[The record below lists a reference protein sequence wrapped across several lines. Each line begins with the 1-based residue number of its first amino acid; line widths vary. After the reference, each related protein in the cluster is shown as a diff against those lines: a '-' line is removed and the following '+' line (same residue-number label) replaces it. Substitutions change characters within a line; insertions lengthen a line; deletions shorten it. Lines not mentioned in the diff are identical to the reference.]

1 MSKKANPTIIGAFII
16 GAIAL
21 TVVSLILIGGGKIF
35 RDRTVYVTYF
45 EGSLQGL
52 RVGANVTFRG
62 VRVGQVRE
70 VYVRFNESTLEF
82 DSPVII
88 EIEDGAVRT
97 QVVREMHQ
105 SDVDELFNQ
114 LIEKGLRAKLGME
127 SFVTGQLLV
136 DLDYHPDTKPIFR
149 DQDGVFCTQ
158 DCYREIP
165 TVRDDIQQV
174 IDNFHEFFA
183 KLKNVPIDE
192 LFEDMTESISG
203 IEKIVNSPEL
213 ANTLKGVDKFINS
226 TDTQELTKNLRHS
239 ILKLDATM
247 DDIQTIVQNIDQR
260 VDPIANNLNA
270 TMDEMRIA
278 IVEIQKTFGEVR
290 DTVTDENTRHQFN
303 TALKDFT
310 DAARSF
316 RVFVEYLER
325 HPESF
330 ISGKPAS
337 K

>member
-21 TVVSLILIGGGKIF
+21 TIISLILIGGGKLF
-35 RDRTVYVTYF
+35 RDRQVFVTYF

-70 VYVRFNESTLEF
+70 VFIRFNESTLEF

-88 EIEDGAVRT
+88 ELEAGAIRT
-97 QVVREMHQ
+97 TIADQMSTQPV
-105 SDVDELFNQ
+105 
-114 LIEKGLRAKLGME
+114 
-127 SFVTGQLLV
+127 
-136 DLDYHPDTKPIFR
+136 FR
-149 DQDGVFCTQ
+149 DQDGLFP
-158 DCYREIP
+158 EIP
-165 TVRDDIQQV
+165 TVRNDIQQV
-174 IDNFHEFFA
+174 IDSFHEFFS
-183 KLKNVPIDE
+183 KLKDIPIDE
-192 LFEDMTESISG
+192 LFDDLTKSIKG

-226 TDTQELTKNLRHS
+226 TDTQELTKNLQHS

-247 DDIQTIVQNIDQR
+247 NDIQTIVQNINQR
-260 VDPIANNLNA
+260 VDPIANNLDA

-278 IVEIQKTFGEVR
+278 IVEIQKTFTAVR
-290 DTVTDENTRHQFN
+290 DTITDENTRHQLN
-303 TALKDFT
+303 TALKEFT
-310 DAARSF
+310 DSARSF

-330 ISGKPAS
+330 ISGKPVSQECAGLTLGEHCAEVRL
-337 K
+337 

>member
-21 TVVSLILIGGGKIF
+21 TIISLILIGGGKLF
-35 RDRTVYVTYF
+35 RDRQVFVTYF

-70 VYVRFNESTLEF
+70 VFIRFNESTLEF

-88 EIEDGAVRT
+88 ELEEGAIRTTIADQMRT
-97 QVVREMHQ
+97 QAEAGK
-105 SDVDELFNQ
+105 LFNQ
-114 LIEKGLRAKLGME
+114 LIEKGLRAQLGME

-136 DLDYHPDTKPIFR
+136 DLDYHPDTQPVFR
-149 DQDGVFCTQ
+149 DQDGLFP
-158 DCYREIP
+158 EIP
-165 TVRDDIQQV
+165 TVRNDIQQV
-174 IDNFHEFFA
+174 IDNFHEFFS
-183 KLKNVPIDE
+183 KLKDIPIDE
-192 LFEDMTESISG
+192 LFDDLTKSING

-226 TDTQELTKNLRHS
+226 TDTQELTKNLQHS

-247 DDIQTIVQNIDQR
+247 NDIQTIVQNINQR
-260 VDPIANNLNA
+260 VDPIANNLDA

-278 IVEIQKTFGEVR
+278 IVEIQKTFTAVR
-290 DTVTDENTRHQFN
+290 DTITDENTRHQLN
-303 TALKDFT
+303 TALKEFS

-330 ISGKPAS
+330 ISGKPVS
-337 K
+337 Q

>member
-70 VYVRFNESTLEF
+70 VYIRFNESTLEF
-82 DSPVII
+82 DSPVIL
-88 EIEDGAVRT
+88 ELEDGAIRSQIVRHKM
-97 QVVREMHQ
+97 QQ

-136 DLDYHPDTKPIFR
+136 DLDYHPNTKPVFR
-149 DQDGVFCTQ
+149 DQDGV
-158 DCYREIP
+158 YREIP

-174 IDNFHEFFA
+174 LDNVHKFFG
-183 KLKNVPIDE
+183 KLKDFPIDE

-247 DDIQTIVQNIDQR
+247 DDIQTIVQNINQR
-260 VDPIANNLNA
+260 VDPIANNLDA

-278 IVEIQKTFGEVR
+278 IVEIQKTFTEVK
-290 DTVTDENTRHQFN
+290 DTVTDENTRHQLN
-303 TALKDFT
+303 AALKEFT

>member
-21 TVVSLILIGGGKIF
+21 TIISLILIGGGKLF
-35 RDRTVYVTYF
+35 RDRQVFVTYF

-70 VYVRFNESTLEF
+70 VFIRFNESTLEF

-88 EIEDGAVRT
+88 ELEEGAIRTTIADQMRT
-97 QVVREMHQ
+97 QAEAGK
-105 SDVDELFNQ
+105 LFNQ
-114 LIEKGLRAKLGME
+114 LIEKGLRAQLGME

-136 DLDYHPDTKPIFR
+136 DLDYHPDTQPVFR
-149 DQDGVFCTQ
+149 DQDGLFP
-158 DCYREIP
+158 EIP
-165 TVRDDIQQV
+165 TVRNDIQQV
-174 IDNFHEFFA
+174 IDNFHEFFS
-183 KLKNVPIDE
+183 KLKDIPIDE
-192 LFEDMTESISG
+192 LFDDLTKSING

-247 DDIQTIVQNIDQR
+247 NDIQTIVQNINQR
-260 VDPIANNLNA
+260 VDPIANNLDA

-278 IVEIQKTFGEVR
+278 IVEIQKTFTAVR
-290 DTVTDENTRHQFN
+290 DTITDENTRHQLN
-303 TALKDFT
+303 TALKEFT
-310 DAARSF
+310 DSARSF

-330 ISGKPAS
+330 ISGKPVS
-337 K
+337 Q

>member
-70 VYVRFNESTLEF
+70 VYIRFNESTLEF
-82 DSPVII
+82 DSPVIL
-88 EIEDGAVRT
+88 ELEDGAIRSQIVRHKM
-97 QVVREMHQ
+97 QQ

-136 DLDYHPDTKPIFR
+136 DLDYHPNTKPVFR
-149 DQDGVFCTQ
+149 DQDGV
-158 DCYREIP
+158 YREIP

-174 IDNFHEFFA
+174 LDNVHKFFG
-183 KLKNVPIDE
+183 KLKDIPIDE

-247 DDIQTIVQNIDQR
+247 DDIQTIVQNINQR
-260 VDPIANNLNA
+260 VDPIANNLDA

-278 IVEIQKTFGEVR
+278 IVEIQKTFTEVK
-290 DTVTDENTRHQFN
+290 DTVTDENTRHQLN
-303 TALKDFT
+303 AALKEFT